1 MTIEQR
7 NDGILILAD
16 SGVLIFE
23 VAEHIVTG
31 KTMDWLCTRY
41 PIEPQ
46 QVFDVIDTTA
56 DLLSDWSECIVLKN
70 VGDESFINLETV
82 KVNNTMYF
90 NLLSMGHAYH
100 EDVSDF
106 SDLYI
111 LGLEKVV
118 YDIYTDLKAGQDGYE
133 DSDLHLVIYDALL
146 DAIGNV
152 DPDQVLALLGDRT
165 R

>member
-7 NDGILILAD
+7 NDGILILAE
-16 SGVLIFE
+16 SGVLVFE

-41 PIEPQ
+41 PIEPH
-46 QVFDVIDTTA
+46 QVFDVVDTTA
-56 DLLSDWSECIVLKN
+56 DLLSDWADCIVLKN
-70 VGDESFINLETV
+70 VGDKSFINLQTV
-82 KVNNTMYF
+82 KVNNTAFF
-90 NLLSMGHAYH
+90 NLLSIGHMYH
-100 EDVSDF
+100 ENVTDF
-106 SDLYI
+106 NELYI

-118 YDIYTDLKAGQDGYE
+118 YDIYADIKEGQDGYE

-165 R
+165 K